1 MKISII
7 TATRQDV
14 DTLPDCLASVA
25 GQSYPDREHIV
36 IVGTSTDGTLAVLEA
51 HRPQLAALVSEP
63 DQGLYE
69 ALNKGLALATGDV
82 VGFLHADDLFADANV
97 LARIAAAFATPT
109 DQGTVEAVYGDLV
122 YVAKENTGRVIRYW
136 RSGEFQP
143 ARLRWGW
150 MPPHPTLYLRRS
162 VLQRL
167 GGFDPCYRIAA
178 DYDLILRML
187 GGGGG
192 RPVGQV
198 VYLHRVLVR
207 MRVGGTSNRSLSKIL
222 LKSREDY
229 RALRANGI
237 GGFGALAWKNLSKLP
252 QFFHNKEKGL
262 NKEEGVGSLF
272 PAREGNVGDL

>member
-7 TATRQDV
+7 TATQQCV
-14 DTLPDCLASVA
+14 DTLGDCLASVA

-36 IVGTSTDGTLAVLEA
+36 IDGASTDGTLAVLEA

-69 ALNKGLALATGDV
+69 ALNKGLARASGDV
-82 VGFLHADDLFADANV
+82 VGFLHADDLYADADV
-97 LARIAAAFATPT
+97 RARIAAAFATT
-109 DQGTVEAVYGDLV
+109 SDRGTVEAVYGDLV
-122 YVAKENTGRVIRYW
+122 YVAKEDTNRVIRYW
-136 RSGEFQP
+136 RAGEFQP
-143 ARLRWGW
+143 VRLRWGW

-162 VLQRL
+162 VYQRQ
-167 GGFDPCYRIAA
+167 GGFDPRYRIAA
-178 DYDLILRML
+178 DYDLMLRVL

-198 VYLHRVLVR
+198 VYLPQVLVR

-229 RALRANGI
+229 RALRANRI

-252 QFFHNKEKGL
+252 QFFQ
-262 NKEEGVGSLF
+262 NKEEGASSLF
-272 PAREGNVGDL
+272 PARDGMESHGNP